1 MGLSDFNILGND
13 KRKRTYILPKKVVW
27 QGTGVANGEYLVN
40 ARVPQIYPRVPEN
53 ATLSTQNGE
62 KGSLLLDFGSELAG
76 SLEILVSR
84 GISDKENGV
93 TMLVRFGESVSEAMT
108 PLGNKHACNNHST
121 RDMTVLLT
129 ANSQQTFGDTG
140 YRFVYLELLDEDAYV
155 DLAGV
160 RAVLTYRDIP
170 YLGSFSCDDPLLE
183 QIYNVSAYTVHLN
196 MQNMLWDGIKRDR
209 LVWIGD
215 VHPEML
221 AIRTVFGANEII
233 DDGLRFVS
241 DAYPL
246 PNWPNRFTTYGFWY
260 LKILWDWYYYTDNK
274 KLVIELKDYWRG
286 LLEQIFK
293 LIHENKNELLKEE
306 EFTAGFF
313 VDWPTRD
320 TEEAKAGVYALLRLA
335 LLSAANLCGLVE
347 DIIAQKQCL
356 RYTELLREY
365 SLMHNDRKQI
375 VALLDLAD
383 MTDNETCKQVLPRHG
398 GHGMSTFMSYYI
410 LVATARTVGMECA
423 QDMLK
428 EYYGGMLAAGATTFW
443 EDFDLD
449 WVQEGATIDRVLL
462 PGEYDIHGDNG
473 RFCYQGMRHS
483 LCHGWSAGPTAFLAE
498 FVLGIQ
504 ILEAG
509 CKKIAIKPNLGH
521 LTWAK
526 GTYPTPY
533 GIITVDIHRE
543 DNKIIINVDA
553 PKEITIV

>member
-62 KGSLLLDFGSELAG
+62 KGSILLDFGSELAG

-233 DDGLRFVS
+233 DDSLRFIAN
-241 DAYPL
+241 AYPL
-246 PNWPNRFTTYGFWY
+246 PSWPNRFTTYGFWY
-260 LKILWDWYYYTDNK
+260 LKILWDWYYYTGNE
-274 KLVIELKDYWRG
+274 KLVIELKEYWRS
-286 LLEQIFK
+286 LLEQIFE
-293 LIHENKNELLKEE
+293 LIHVDEDELLKEE
-306 EFTAGFF
+306 EFIAGFF

-320 TEEAKAGVYALLRLA
+320 TKEAKAGIHALLRLA
-335 LLSAANLCGLVE
+335 LIAGSNLCELVE
-347 DIIAQKQCL
+347 DTIVQKQCS
-356 RYTELLREY
+356 RYAELLKKD
-365 SLMHNDRKQI
+365 SLIHNDRKQI
-375 VALLDLAD
+375 VALLNFAD
-383 MTDNETCKQVLPRHG
+383 MTDNETCKQVLPKDG
-398 GHGMSTFMSYYI
+398 GRGMSTFMSYYI
-410 LVATARTVGMECA
+410 LAATAKNVSIECA
-423 QDMLK
+423 QDLLK
-428 EYYGGMLAAGATTFW
+428 EYYGAMLDAGATTFW

-449 WVQEGATIDRVLL
+449 WVRENATIDRMLL

-498 FVLGIQ
+498 YILGIQ
-504 ILEAG
+504 ILEPG
-509 CKKIAIKPNLGH
+509 CKKIEIKPNLGH

-533 GIITVDIHRE
+533 GVISVDIHRDGDE
-543 DNKIIINVDA
+543 IFTTVDA
-553 PKEITIV
+553 PTEITIV

>member
-1 MGLSDFNILGND
+1 MGLSDFNILGDD
-13 KRKRTYILPKKVVW
+13 KRKRTYILPQKLLW
-27 QGTGVANGEYLVN
+27 QGTGVTNGESLMN
-40 ARVPQIYPRVPEN
+40 ARVSQIYPRVLEN
-53 ATLSTQNGE
+53 ATLTNQNGK
-62 KGSLLLDFGSELAG
+62 KGALLLDFGSELAG

-84 GISDKENGV
+84 NISDKENGV

-129 ANSQQTFGDTG
+129 ANSQQTIGDTG
-140 YRFVYLELLDEDAYV
+140 YRFAYLELLEENAYV

-183 QIYNVSAYTVHLN
+183 RIYNVSAYTVHLN

-221 AIRTVFGANEII
+221 AIRTVFGANEIM
-233 DDGLRFVS
+233 DDSLRFIA

-246 PNWPNRFTTYGFWY
+246 PSWPNRFTTYGFWY
-260 LKILWDWYYYTDNK
+260 LKILWDWYYYTGNK
-274 KLVIELKDYWRG
+274 KLVLELKEYWQG
-286 LLEQIFK
+286 LLKQILE
-293 LIHENKNELLKEE
+293 LIHENEEELLIEKE
-306 EFTAGFF
+306 FIAGFF
-313 VDWPTRD
+313 VDWPTRY
-320 TEEAKAGVYALLRLA
+320 TEEAKTGVYALLCLA
-335 LLSAANLCGLVE
+335 LLAGASLSKLV
-347 DIIAQKQCL
+347 DDTDTQKQCL
-356 RYTELLREY
+356 EYTELLKKAT
-365 SLMHNDRKQI
+365 LTHKNRKQI
-375 VALLDLAD
+375 VALLNLAD
-383 MTDNETCKQVLPRHG
+383 MTDDETCKQVLPKHG

-410 LVATARTVGMECA
+410 LVATAKTVSMECA

-428 EYYGGMLAAGATTFW
+428 VYYGAMLDAGATTFW
-443 EDFDLD
+443 EDFDLE

-498 FVLGIQ
+498 YILGIQ
-504 ILEAG
+504 ILEPG
-509 CKKIAIKPNLGH
+509 CKKITIKPNLGH
-521 LTWAK
+521 LMWAT
-526 GTYPTPY
+526 GTYPTPF
-533 GIITVDIHRE
+533 GVISVEICRDGDEIITT
-543 DNKIIINVDA
+543 VDA
-553 PKEITIV
+553 PKEISIV